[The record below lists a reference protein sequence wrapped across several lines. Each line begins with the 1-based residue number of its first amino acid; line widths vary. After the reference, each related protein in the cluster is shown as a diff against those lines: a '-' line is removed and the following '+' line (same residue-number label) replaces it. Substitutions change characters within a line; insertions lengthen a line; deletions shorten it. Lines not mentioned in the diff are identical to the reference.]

1 VPADAHAAEA
11 RFGLLYAF
19 AALQQP
25 EVGLSPAVF
34 RQHLLRMQSRAKPAT
49 PSWSDFLAK
58 VHGLDA
64 YVAAACLENLTA
76 GWESLFR
83 APAGRADRLL
93 LDALR
98 QRAAR
103 CYPHDV
109 VRQEECVHDFWG
121 HLLVAPR
128 EGSTPILE
136 RYDGLRPLV
145 PWLIRVF
152 HNRLISQ
159 LRAPQLRHEGLAE
172 DDWLPA
178 PEEESPSASR
188 WEDAFI
194 EAARAWLAELGDQ
207 ELLLLGLLWRFRLS
221 QREVAGLFRV
231 HEGTISRQISKLR
244 DQALEQMAR
253 RMQEAGWTGGDVQT
267 YILREMESV
276 LLDEPRL
283 SLSALAR
290 LCNQRGLAL
299 PVRLASGHRA
309 LQPPVKLVE

>member
-1 VPADAHAAEA
+1 MPAAAPAAEA
-11 RFGLLYAF
+11 RFGLLFAF

-25 EVGLSPAVF
+25 EVGLTAAVF

-49 PSWSDFLAK
+49 PSWPAFLAK

-64 YVAAACLENLTA
+64 FVAAACLENLTA

-103 CYPHDV
+103 CYPYDT
-109 VRQEECVHDFWG
+109 VRQEECVNDFWG

-128 EGSTPILE
+128 DGSTPILE

-159 LRAPQLRHEGLAE
+159 LRSPHLRHDGLAE
-172 DDWLPA
+172 DDWLAA
-178 PEEESPSASR
+178 PEEETPSASR
-188 WEDAFI
+188 WEEAFV
-194 EAARAWLAELGDQ
+194 EAARAWLADLGEQ

-221 QREVAGLFRV
+221 QREVAGLYRV

-244 DQALEQMAR
+244 EQTLEQLGS
-253 RMQEAGWTGGDVQT
+253 RMQAAGWTGGDVQT

-283 SLSALAR
+283 SLASLAR
-290 LCNQRGLAL
+290 LCRQQGLAL
-299 PVRLASGHRA
+299 PART
-309 LQPPVKLVE
+309 